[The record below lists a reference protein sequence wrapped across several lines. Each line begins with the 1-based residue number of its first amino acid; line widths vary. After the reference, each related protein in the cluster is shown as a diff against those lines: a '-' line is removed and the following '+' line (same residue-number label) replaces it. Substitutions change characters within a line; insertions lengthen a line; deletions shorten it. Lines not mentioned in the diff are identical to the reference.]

1 MFSSSLRATSFLMS
15 GLKMDG
21 ATAGEGGEAGPNYD
35 DSDSEDEV
43 RAPGRVCLQS
53 IFFCVGAGI
62 Q

>member
-1 MFSSSLRATSFLMS
+1 MS